1 MKRLRLL
8 LPAFLVLFLFG
19 VAPAMAQ
26 EEMTDENAPAVV
38 IEDDAPAVEEDAWTF
53 RYLVPTLM
61 GATGIA
67 ILGVALGYAVRVRGR
82 YRVTQ

>member
-8 LPAFLVLFLFG
+8 LAAFLVLFLLG

-26 EEMTDENAPAVV
+26 EEMTGENAPAIV
-38 IEDDAPAVEEDAWTF
+38 IEDEAPAAEEDAWTF

-61 GATGIA
+61 VASGIA

-82 YRVTQ
+82 YRVIQ